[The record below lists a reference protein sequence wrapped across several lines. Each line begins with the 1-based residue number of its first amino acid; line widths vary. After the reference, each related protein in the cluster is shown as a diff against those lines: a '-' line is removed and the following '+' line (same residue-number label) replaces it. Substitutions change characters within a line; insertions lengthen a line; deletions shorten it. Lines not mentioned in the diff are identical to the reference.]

1 MSYGAPYGDEGRAL
15 YIGSFLVQDEVKQ
28 SSAVVRFSIDVE
40 SAGTGPEYDDL
51 FQALLDAVA
60 PLAGEAP
67 VHARK
72 EWTRMRDVTP
82 TQGE

>member
-1 MSYGAPYGDEGRAL
+1 MSYGAPYGDESRAI
-15 YIGSFLVQDEVKQ
+15 YIGSFSVQDEVEV
-28 SSAVVRFSIDVE
+28 SSAVVRFSVDVE
-40 SAGTGPEYDDL
+40 SVGTGPGYDSL

-72 EWTRMRDVTP
+72 EWTRRRDVTP
-82 TQGE
+82 TQEE